1 MATIKDVAA
10 KANVSISTVSLAFNN
25 PERVSENTRNKIFT
39 VARKLNYLPA
49 NQVRKKESVKRKN
62 SSCSYG
68 KYYRPILVRNITW
81 NC

>member
-49 NQVRKKESVKRKN
+49 NQVRKKESVISLQIK
-62 SSCSYG
+62 SQG
-68 KYYRPILVRNITW
+68 
-81 NC
+81 